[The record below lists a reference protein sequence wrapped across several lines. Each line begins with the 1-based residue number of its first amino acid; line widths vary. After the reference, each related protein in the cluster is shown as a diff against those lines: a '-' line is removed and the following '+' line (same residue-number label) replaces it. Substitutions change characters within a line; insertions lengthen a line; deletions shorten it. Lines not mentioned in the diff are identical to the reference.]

1 MQLLRQTGL
10 EAAAWRPAGALP
22 QGARR
27 RLEIARAL
35 ALDPEIVLL
44 DEPAA
49 GLNGDEQGAL
59 ADLLRMLAR
68 GGITLV
74 VVEHNMGFLMPLADR
89 IVCLDAGKVIA
100 QGTPAQIRSDPAV
113 VAAYLGAVGMDRAGR

>member
-1 MQLLRQTGL
+1 
-10 EAAAWRPAGALP
+10 
-22 QGARR
+22 
-27 RLEIARAL
+27 LEIARAL
-35 ALDPEIVLL
+35 ALDPKIVLL

-68 GGITLV
+68 CGITLA

-113 VAAYLGAVGMDRAGR
+113 VAAYLGAVGMDRVGR